1 MILILY
7 FFKKGQVFLQGGAI
21 VTNAP
26 LSNATENSELY
37 CVKSVRI
44 RSFSGPYFLAFGL
57 NTERYS
63 VSLRIQFECKKIR
76 TRKILNTDTFYR
88 VLFFIMIKKYIEFIL
103 LLLSFCLATPF
114 QLTVFN
120 THSE

>member
-1 MILILY
+1 MILILC

>member
-7 FFKKGQVFLQGGAI
+7 FFKKGQVFLQGCAI

-37 CVKSVRI
+37 CMKSIRI

-76 TRKILNTDTFYR
+76 TRKILNTGTFYR

-103 LLLSFCLATPF
+103 LLLSFCLATHF

>member
-88 VLFFIMIKKYIEFIL
+88 VLLFIMIKKYIEFIL